1 MSSKEKISQLI
12 EIVNLL
18 TKRCAKIESDSL
30 IHIIKLKSRI
40 QKLEVDLKEYN
51 TWIK

>member
-1 MSSKEKISQLI
+1 MSNKEKISQLI

-18 TKRCAKIESDSL
+18 TKRCKKIEVDSL
-30 IHIIKLKSRI
+30 KQIIDLKTRV
-40 QKLEVDLKEYN
+40 QQLEVVS